1 MDLISLYYFSELAKD
16 LHITRTANRLF
27 ISQQTLSNH
36 IQRLEDYYGTK
47 LLYRKP
53 ALALT
58 TAGEFVLGFADVVN
72 KEQVNLK
79 DILSDIA
86 QQERGVLRLGASALR
101 LNTCLPAVLPKFSAR
116 YPNVELRITDTVTA
130 RLEPLVLD
138 GSLDFA
144 ITLNGEEHPKL
155 VTQELMDD
163 QVYLCVA
170 DSLLRKYYGEAART
184 LKEKAIQGADVK
196 DFAAL
201 PFCIFENRMG
211 RQINQCFDASNIVP
225 RTYMTSTYTQVGT
238 TVCFQRLAA
247 CFISQMSLVSQRKDI
262 PEDINIFPLYY
273 KGRPLA
279 QRLSLIR
286 MKDRYLSHYAKF
298 FLELLFQYFDG
309 LERVHMDRKAA
320 VPGPPSDRCV
330 PPFSS

>member
-1 MDLISLYYFSELAKD
+1 MDLTSLYYFSELAKD
-16 LHITRTANRLF
+16 LHMTRTANRLF

-47 LLYRKP
+47 LLHRKP
-53 ALALT
+53 SLSLT

-86 QQERGVLRLGASALR
+86 QQERGILRFGASALR
-101 LNTCLPAVLPKFSAR
+101 LNMCLPAVLPEFSIR

-138 GSLDFA
+138 GTLDFA

-155 VTQELMDD
+155 VTHQLMDD

-170 DSLLRKYYGEAART
+170 DSLLQNSYGETVQA

-196 DFAAL
+196 DFLRL
-201 PFCIFENRMG
+201 PFCIFDNRMG
-211 RQINQCFDASNIVP
+211 HQVRQCFEAANAVP
-225 RTYMTSTYTQVGT
+225 RTYITSTYTQIGT

-247 CFISQMSLVSQRKDI
+247 CFLSQTSLVTQKHDI
-262 PEDINIFPLYY
+262 PPDINIFPLHY
-273 KGRPLA
+273 KGQPLA

-286 MKDRYLSHYAKF
+286 MKDRYLSHYSKF
-298 FLELLFQYFDG
+298 FLDQLFQYFSSV
-309 LERVHMDRKAA
+309 ERVHMGRM
-320 VPGPPSDRCV
+320 V
-330 PPFSS
+330 

>member
-1 MDLISLYYFSELAKD
+1 MDLTSLYYFSELAKD
-16 LHITRTANRLF
+16 LHMTRTANRLF

-36 IQRLEDYYGTK
+36 IQRLEDYYGTR
-47 LLYRKP
+47 LLHRKP
-53 ALALT
+53 SLSLT

-86 QQERGVLRLGASALR
+86 QQERGILRFGASVVR
-101 LNTCLPAVLPKFSAR
+101 LNVCLPAVLPAFSAR
-116 YPNVELRITDTVTA
+116 YPNVEIRITDTVTTQ
-130 RLEPLVLD
+130 LEPLVLD

-155 VTQELMDD
+155 VTQQLMDD

-170 DSLLRKYYGEAART
+170 DALLQNSCGEAAAA

-196 DFAAL
+196 DFSKL
-201 PFCIFENRMG
+201 PFCIFDNRMG
-211 RQINQCFDASNIVP
+211 RQIQQCFDTANVVP
-225 RTYMTSTYTQVGT
+225 RAYITSTYTQVGT

-247 CFISQMSLVSQRKDI
+247 CFISQMSLVSQQNDI
-262 PEDINIFPLYY
+262 PPDINIFPLYY
-273 KGRPLA
+273 KGQPLT

-286 MKDRYLSHYAKF
+286 MKDRYLSHYSKF
-298 FLELLFQYFDG
+298 FLEQLFQYFDG
-309 LERVHMDRKAA
+309 VERVRMERK
-320 VPGPPSDRCV
+320 V
-330 PPFSS
+330 

>member
-16 LHITRTANRLF
+16 LHMTRTANRLF

-53 ALALT
+53 TLSLT
-58 TAGEFVLGFADVVN
+58 TAGEFVLGFADVMN

-86 QQERGVLRLGASALR
+86 QQERGVLRFGASNLR
-101 LNTCLPAVLPKFSAR
+101 LNMCLPAILPQFSTR
-116 YPNVELRITDTVTA
+116 YPNVDIRITDAVTKQ
-130 RLEPLVLD
+130 LEPLVLD

-144 ITLNGEEHPKL
+144 VTLNGEEHPKL
-155 VTQELMDD
+155 VNHQLMDD

-170 DSLLRKYYGEAART
+170 ESLLQSCCGET
-184 LKEKAIQGADVK
+184 VQELKEKAVHGAEVK
-196 DFAAL
+196 DFAKL
-201 PFCIFENRMG
+201 PFCIFDNRMG
-211 RQINQCFDASNIVP
+211 RQINQCFEAFNITP
-225 RTYMTSTYTQVGT
+225 RAYITSTYTQIGT

-247 CFISQMSLVSQRKDI
+247 CFISQMSLVSQQKEI
-262 PEDINIFPLYY
+262 PEDINIFPLNY
-273 KGRPLA
+273 KGQPLS

-286 MKDRYLSHYAKF
+286 MKDRYLSHYSKF
-298 FLELLFQYFDG
+298 FLDLLFQYFSG
-309 LERVHMDRKAA
+309 VERVRMERM
-320 VPGPPSDRCV
+320 V
-330 PPFSS
+330 